1 MQRTALALAVI
12 VFTPAC
18 YSTSSLLGDT
28 SADSTTDFTDATTDM
43 AVDPGTD
50 EAVDPETDMGPDAGP
65 DVGTEVVPGCHE
77 PNPPP
82 DGPNPFFEIDG
93 ESSTGHDNIEMQ
105 CIIESVVE
113 GDDNS
118 YIVHLTGVYYG
129 EAHTIYVRSD
139 VPLMLH
145 AIPGEQVDL
154 WAKWNDVWWNPH
166 RWFVLRYTDGPLIM
180 AGGVGRE
187 LLPDH
192 DDPPLDPMEIEVFEE
207 ECDFEHDE
215 CGTFA
220 RWAIRVKL
228 HGETRDFLDRTFG
241 SVGSTESAQVLVG
254 ESYRYHYDMECDDM
268 PDRRIDWL
276 VFMVPEG

>member
-1 MQRTALALAVI
+1 MREMAVASLLALTAAGCHSTRSLEGDARADATGDPVI
-12 VFTPAC
+12 EV
-18 YSTSSLLGDT
+18 
-28 SADSTTDFTDATTDM
+28 TDATVEPATDS
-43 AVDPGTD
+43 G
-50 EAVDPETDMGPDAGP
+50 PEVGPDGGI
-65 DVGTEVVPGCHE
+65 DVSSGCHE

-82 DGPNPFFEIDG
+82 GGPNPFFEIDG
-93 ESSTGHDNIEMQ
+93 RSSTSRDNIEMQ
-105 CIIESVVE
+105 CLIESVEE

-118 YIVHLTGVYYG
+118 FTIHLTGVFYG
-129 EAHTIYVRSD
+129 EPHTIYVRSD
-139 VPLMLH
+139 VPLLLH
-145 AIPGEQVDL
+145 ADPGRHVDL
-154 WAKWNDVWWNPH
+154 WARWSDDSWNPH
-166 RWFVLRYTDGPLIM
+166 RWFVLRYSGGELIM

-220 RWAIRVKL
+220 RWALRVTL
-228 HGETRDFLDRTFG
+228 NGERRVFLDRTFG
-241 SVGSTESAQVLVG
+241 TVGSSESAQVLVG

-276 VFMVPEG
+276 VFVTPEG